1 MLILSSYSLLDKL
14 KFKSIVIMIFKLY
27 NNLYMETEVSIMKK
41 IAEYKDLAYKAMDDL
56 DIMKIDK
63 SQISIF
69 LCQYYEYLR
78 ISLEFQSVEE
88 LKLLP
93 EEQKHGYMFM
103 HRSKIYAA
111 HEALGLLMYSI
122 MDNKG
127 DRSCE
132 EYSFEEL
139 LEIVEDAMA
148 LAIEHRYWL
157 SINKHV
163 GISYAEG
170 EIKVNSAGEE
180 YIQYSFKNEEIGY
193 FEIVNDF
200 LLQDL
205 IEHKGNKQYPS
216 RPEYDPNESIEFRII
231 KMRHYFKKVL
241 DVEFNLPDEY
251 RIGPYKIKEIKE
263 IWNFILI
270 KMDIEYYNN
279 LIKMSEANPLFP
291 TLIELDYK
299 IYPFEICDR
308 ETVKKFLDD
317 FTYKGPNLKKD
328 TKGKTIYSS
337 FETEPILKN
346 EGRYIISP
354 SFIMDYHIGRNTNST
369 LNRIYND
376 QASIDADQKEG
387 IFVEELV
394 ESLKGYNNLMFKQGI
409 PIQSPEETNI
419 DLVIYDKNT
428 KTMLAMEIKWLNEP
442 GTPVEIRS
450 KDEDLK
456 KGLNTQLLK
465 YKKGIEKNKQN
476 IMGQYF
482 SQNSTYN
489 ALHLFV
495 LTRGSIGS
503 GKIDRSKYGYEI
515 INNRMLLKALKESEG
530 DLISAV
536 KKLQNRYYLPKKD
549 EHFIIVNENPR
560 NMKDIKYVSPGYRQ
574 IKEYS
579 LD

>member
-1 MLILSSYSLLDKL
+1 
-14 KFKSIVIMIFKLY
+14 
-27 NNLYMETEVSIMKK
+27 MKK
-41 IAEYKDLAYKAMDDL
+41 ITEYKNLAYKAIDDL
-56 DIMKIDK
+56 DIMKLDK
-63 SQISIF
+63 SQASIF
-69 LCQYYEYLR
+69 LCQYYEYFR
-78 ISLEFQSVEE
+78 ISLEFQSFEE
-88 LKLLP
+88 IKLLP
-93 EEQKHGYMFM
+93 EEKKHGYMFM

-111 HEALGLLMYSI
+111 HEAVGLLMYSI

-127 DRSCE
+127 ERNCE
-132 EYSFEEL
+132 EHSFEEL
-139 LEIVEDAMA
+139 LEMVEDAMA

-170 EIKVNSAGEE
+170 EMKVNSAGEE

-205 IEHKGNKQYPS
+205 IEYKGKKQYPS
-216 RPEYDPNESIEFRII
+216 RPEFNPNEPIEFRKI

-270 KMDIEYYNN
+270 KMDIEYFSN
-279 LIKMSEANPLFP
+279 LIKMSNADPLFP

-308 ETVKKFLDD
+308 ETVKKFIDD
-317 FTYKGPNLKKD
+317 FSYKGPNVKKD
-328 TKGKTIYSS
+328 TKGKIIYSS

-387 IFVEELV
+387 IFVEELI
-394 ESLKGYNNLMFKQGI
+394 ESLKGYDNLMFKQGI

-419 DLVIYDKNT
+419 DLVIFDKNT

-442 GTPVEIRS
+442 GTPVEIKS
-450 KDEDLK
+450 KDEDLR

-476 IMGQYF
+476 IMSQYF
-482 SQNSTYN
+482 NPKSTYH

-515 INNRMLLKALKESEG
+515 INNRMLLKALTESEG

-536 KKLQNRYYLPKKD
+536 KKLQNREYLPKKD